1 MAGVISASTAIAA
14 GGLALSAASTAAS
27 ASASSKGG
35 QAQNQNFAFQAQV
48 ARNNAAI
55 AKEKGDYA
63 LEAGEQAGGNL
74 SMKNA
79 ATVAKIKTA
88 QAANNVD
95 VNTGSARDVQ
105 ISQRETG
112 NLDAETVLNNAKLKD
127 WGFRVEASN
136 DEAQAKLDEMGG
148 SQAARAGTL
157 GAEGSILGGASSLA
171 FRGSQL
177 FGSNGSKTPAADD
190 SFVAGGSAGNGGLAT
205 A

>member
-14 GGLALSAASTAAS
+14 GGLALSAASTGAS
-27 ASASSKGG
+27 AIGSSKGA
-35 QAQNQNFAFQAQV
+35 QASNANFAYQAQV
-48 ARNNAAI
+48 ARNNAQI
-55 AKEKGDYA
+55 AKEKGEYA
-63 LEAGEQAGGNL
+63 LEAGTVAAGNQ

-79 ATVAKIKTA
+79 AVGGKIKAA

-95 VNTGSARDVQ
+95 VNTGSAVDVQ
-105 ISQRETG
+105 TSQRETG

-148 SQAARAGTL
+148 SQASQAGTL